1 MTHDTSLIHTIVA
14 GLVLAFVF
22 AAIATRLRQPP
33 LVGYLLA
40 GVMVGPYTPG
50 FVADQA
56 LVPQLAEIG
65 VILLMFGV
73 GLHFSP
79 RDFQA
84 VRGIAVT
91 GALIQIAFATLLGW
105 GLGALMGWSTA
116 GSLLFGLTLSVASTV
131 VLLKWLQDRHLV
143 ETERGRIAVGWL
155 VIEDLA
161 MILALVL
168 IPAAV
173 GTTGGEGRE
182 FFVRQASSLLDVP
195 PTIGIIAGVTL
206 LKVAV
211 FIGLMLL
218 VGRRLVPALLHWVAH
233 SGSRE
238 LFRLAVLAS
247 ALGIA
252 YGAAELFG
260 VSFALGAFFAGMVLS
275 ESQLSSRAAQESLPL
290 RDAFAVLFFI
300 SVGMLFNPA
309 IIIEDPLPV
318 LGTVMI
324 IMFGRS
330 LAVFL
335 VVLAFRHTASTAT
348 VIAFSRAQIGEFSF
362 ILAGLGV
369 TLGLLP
375 EEGRDL
381 VLAGAMITIVFNPLL
396 LFTAERLRPL
406 IEARLRPP
414 PSAAQAADAQHEAA
428 EAAAEDA
435 ADVPAPEADEKAD
448 DAEEGADE
456 PSTLSG
462 HTILIGYGGVGQS
475 VGAALEAAGATYLVI
490 DASEGS
496 VAKLRERGVE
506 AFAGN
511 AASADTLE
519 LANPAKARCLVVTI
533 ADVFEAGQVT
543 QQAREANPAIRIV
556 ARAHSEA
563 EADHLDGLGAD
574 IVIRAE
580 GELARGMIER
590 LAELPP
596 SGGTK
601 SEGSV
606 TEDPHAEDPDA
617 ENRGADDLEAP
628 ESGALDDA
636 APATR

>member
-1 MTHDTSLIHTIVA
+1 MTHDTSLISTIVA
-14 GLVLAFVF
+14 GLVLAFVL

-40 GVMVGPYTPG
+40 GVLVGPHTPG

-73 GLHFSP
+73 GLNFSP
-79 RDFQA
+79 RDFQS

-91 GALIQIAFATLLGW
+91 GALIQIGVATLLGW
-105 GLGALMGWSTA
+105 GMGALMGWSTA
-116 GSLLFGLTLSVASTV
+116 GSLLFGLALSVASTV
-131 VLLKWLQDRHLV
+131 VLLKWLQDRHLI

-161 MILALVL
+161 MVLALVL

-173 GTTGGEGRE
+173 GASGGEAGHSYL
-182 FFVRQASSLLDVP
+182 VRLAGSLLDVP
-195 PTIGIIAGVTL
+195 PSLGIVAGVTL

-238 LFRLAVLAS
+238 LFRLAVLAA

-309 IIIEDPLPV
+309 IILVDPLPV
-318 LGTVMI
+318 LATVAI

-330 LAVFL
+330 IAVFL
-335 VVLAFRHTASTAT
+335 VVLAFRHTVATAT
-348 VIAFSRAQIGEFSF
+348 LIAASRAQIGEFSF

-381 VLAGAMITIVFNPLL
+381 VLAGAMITIVLNPLL
-396 LFTAERLRPL
+396 VFTAERLRPL
-406 IEARLRPP
+406 VEARLRRPT
-414 PSAAQAADAQHEAA
+414 AADAAPAQPEATGA
-428 EAAAEDA
+428 TEPA
-435 ADVPAPEADEKAD
+435 PAPEPEPE
-448 DAEEGADE
+448 AEDLLEAPE

-462 HTILIGYGGVGQS
+462 HTILIGYGGVGQA
-475 VGAALEAAGATYLVI
+475 VGAALDAAGTTYLVI
-490 DASEGS
+490 DAAEDS
-496 VAKLRERGVE
+496 VADLRERGIE

-511 AASADTLE
+511 AASPGTLA
-519 LANPAKARCLVVTI
+519 LANPAAARCLVVTI
-533 ADVFEAGQVT
+533 ADVFEAGQIT

-580 GELARGMIER
+580 GELACGMIAR
-590 LAELPP
+590 LAGAPP
-596 SGGTK
+596 AAEAEASGPPAP
-601 SEGSV
+601 ERQV
-606 TEDPHAEDPDA
+606 PDA
-617 ENRGADDLEAP
+617 ADGAIP
-628 ESGALDDA
+628 
-636 APATR
+636 APA

>member
-1 MTHDTSLIHTIVA
+1 MTHDTSLISTIVA
-14 GLVLAFVF
+14 GLVMAFVF

-40 GVMVGPYTPG
+40 GVMVGPFTPG

-73 GLHFSP
+73 GLNFSP

-91 GALIQIAFATLLGW
+91 GALVQIAFATLLGS
-105 GLGALMGWSTA
+105 GLGLLMGWSMA

-131 VLLKWLQDRHLV
+131 VLLKWLQDRHLL

-173 GTTGGEGRE
+173 GVAGSEEGRG
-182 FFVRQASSLLDVP
+182 FFVRLASAQLGVP
-195 PTIGIIAGVTL
+195 PTLGIVAGVTL
-206 LKVAV
+206 LKVAL

-290 RDAFAVLFFI
+290 RDAFAVLFFV
-300 SVGMLFNPA
+300 SVGMLFDPA
-309 IIIEDPLPV
+309 ILLEDPLPV

-324 IMFGRS
+324 IVFGRS
-330 LAVFL
+330 IAVLL
-335 VVLAFRHTASTAT
+335 VVLAFRHTLATAT

-375 EEGRDL
+375 EEGRGL

-396 LFTAERLRPL
+396 LFAAERLRPL
-406 IEARLRPP
+406 IEARLRRPAP
-414 PSAAQAADAQHEAA
+414 APEAEPDATEAA
-428 EAAAEDA
+428 EAADEAAEPA
-435 ADVPAPEADEKAD
+435 PAPEPEPEDLL
-448 DAEEGADE
+448 DAPE

-462 HTILIGYGGVGQS
+462 HTILIGFGGVGRA
-475 VGAALEAAGATYLVI
+475 VGGALDAAGTSYLVI
-490 DASEGS
+490 DAAEDS
-496 VAKLRERGVE
+496 VAELRERGVE

-511 AASADTLE
+511 AASSDTLA
-519 LANPAKARCLVVTI
+519 LANLEQAHCLVVTI

-543 QQAREANPAIRIV
+543 QQAREANPVIRIV

-563 EADHLDGLGAD
+563 EAEHLDALGAD

-580 GELARGMIER
+580 CELARGMIDR
-590 LAELPP
+590 LANLPP
-596 SGGTK
+596 PVSPGADEPGAD
-601 SEGSV
+601 GSAP
-606 TEDPHAEDPDA
+606 DDPDTEEPA
-617 ENRGADDLEAP
+617 PP
-628 ESGALDDA
+628 ESGTPEDPVPA
-636 APATR
+636 AR